1 MRIVLDTN
9 VLVSALITPGRSAA
23 KLLEE
28 YILVEDEHGPLTLL
42 LDERIVAEYRE
53 VLARRRFGFEPN
65 LVDDLVAALEAVA
78 IFVDAPA
85 LAATP
90 TPDDDRPFLE
100 VALAGDAAV
109 IVTGNKKHFP
119 ETGRIEV
126 LGPAELLSRLSDDE
140 SEPPA

>member
-1 MRIVLDTN
+1 MRIVIDTN

-28 YILVEDEHGPLTLL
+28 HVLIDDDGRAITLL

-53 VLARRRFGFEPN
+53 VLGRARFGFEPN

-78 IFVDAPA
+78 TFVDAPE
-85 LAATP
+85 LGATP
-90 TPDDDRPFLE
+90 TPADDRPFLE
-100 VALAGDAAV
+100 VAVAGGAAV
-109 IVTGNKKHFP
+109 IVTGNKRHFP

-126 LGPAELLSRLSDDE
+126 LGPAELLARLSDD
-140 SEPPA
+140 